1 VECFGALAG
10 GGRRGPHRVR
20 AATLGAA
27 AAAVELDLDRHV
39 VAALNGD
46 RITRDP
52 LLPLVAGDTVAFI
65 SADAGG

>member
-1 VECFGALAG
+1 MGSDVPDPANVA
-10 GGRRGPHRVR
+10 

-27 AAAVELDLDRHV
+27 AAGVGLALDEHV

-46 RITRDP
+46 QITRDAET
-52 LLPLVAGDTVAFI
+52 PLVAGDTVALL